1 MKRDGQD
8 NRISAILGD
17 SKNLDVSEGLAIFYK
32 HLKANLS
39 LPCQVTGVED
49 FRWEEFYVIG
59 PGDEEEYEQLKKTQ
73 PSYTDTYEL
82 LEIVPPVR
90 SLWQISYEDEI
101 GAKVRRISDKKKFL
115 LALSE
120 LKATDKQSNNYQ
132 LFDDYSVWFVNSH

>member
-59 PGDEEEYEQLKKTQ
+59 PGDEEEYEQLKKIQ

-90 SLWQISYEDEI
+90 SLWQISYEDEL
-101 GAKVRRISDKKKFL
+101 GAKVRRVSDKKKFL

-120 LKATDKQSNNYQ
+120 LEATDKKSHNYQ
-132 LFDDYSVWFVNSH
+132 LLDDYSVWFVNSH